1 MAENNAT
8 LTLPTGEV
16 VELPVLKGSY
26 GPDVV
31 DVSGLLKAGYF
42 TYDPGFMST
51 AATES
56 KITYIDGGKGVLLHR
71 GYSIE
76 DLAENSDFSRPA
88 ISFGTDNYLTK
99 SKSRSLL
106 LTSRVIRCCM
116 NRWPT
121 SLTDSTTMLIQW
133 R

>member
-1 MAENNAT
+1 MAEKNAT

-16 VELPVLKGSY
+16 IDLPVLKGSY

-56 KITYIDGGKGVLLHR
+56 KITFIDGDQGCYYTVD
-71 GYSIE
+71 IQ
-76 DLAENSDFSRPA
+76 
-88 ISFGTDNYLTK
+88 
-99 SKSRSLL
+99 SKNWQNNP
-106 LTSRVIRCCM
+106 IF
-116 NRWPT
+116 
-121 SLTDSTTMLIQW
+121 
-133 R
+133 